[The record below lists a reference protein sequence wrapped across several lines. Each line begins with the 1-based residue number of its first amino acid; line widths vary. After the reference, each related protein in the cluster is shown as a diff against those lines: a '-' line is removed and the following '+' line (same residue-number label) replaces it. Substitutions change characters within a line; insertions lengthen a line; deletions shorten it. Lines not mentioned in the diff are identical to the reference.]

1 MMSKVIPI
9 SPEAVP
15 DKNEDD
21 MIVTLR
27 VADLR
32 AIVRQAVRMELDS
45 RQPQVPRIAHGL
57 KEAAAMLS
65 VPPTWL
71 AAKARAGEIK
81 SVRLGHYV
89 TFTEQDLREF
99 AEKMKQGN

>member
-57 KEAAAMLS
+57 KGSRRNALGPADLVS
-65 VPPTWL
+65 G
-71 AAKARAGEIK
+71 KSAGGGNQIR
-81 SVRLGHYV
+81 SAGP
-89 TFTEQDLREF
+89 LRYIH
-99 AEKMKQGN
+99 